1 MWPEQ
6 WIAPLAAERHGVRLP
21 SINDPMEIEIRQAAA
36 TDVDTVSSI
45 LLEAATWLK
54 ERDMPM
60 WRANE
65 LFQTVLPKT

>member
-1 MWPEQ
+1 
-6 WIAPLAAERHGVRLP
+6 
-21 SINDPMEIEIRQAAA
+21 MEIEIRQAAA